1 MEPFIE
7 PLAQVGIFTVA
18 AIAGL
23 LLWRLRSIERKI
35 DDHIKES
42 ADIRLKLQ
50 ELKLKQD
57 LHLDNGAGH
66 HS

>member
-42 ADIRLKLQ
+42 ADIRP
-50 ELKLKQD
+50 EV
-57 LHLDNGAGH
+57 AGIET
-66 HS
+66 